1 MAESSKAAT
10 FSVVLDDE
18 VSGSADKAAESV
30 EQLRARM
37 ATGEKAVKDMSAA
50 LRRLKGSTD
59 EVKSAKDQL
68 KAKIN
73 AEKDAISAAQI
84 ATFKHK
90 DATGKLAT
98 AKQALS
104 KVVGFLKEKF
114 GGLKQGTDESSGGM
128 GLAKIAALG
137 LAAAFA
143 AVVAASVGA
152 LIAFGKFIITGANA
166 ARSTGLLREAV
177 AGNAKDAEAL
187 GSQVDALAMK
197 VPMAKDAINELANS
211 LVKGGVR
218 GQTFVDTLNAVGQAT
233 SALGDEAGNKL
244 KALIERGR
252 IGQNFSVGNDQSED
266 LRGTGLQRD
275 DVAAALAKNMNVGI
289 DKAREALAEG
299 RVKLADGA
307 AAMKDAVEKK
317 FGGLN
322 LRKMLDLNVI
332 AQKLHERFDAM
343 TAGVNLEPL
352 LQGFSDLAELFGE
365 NTVAGAGL
373 KQIVTVFGGE
383 MVKGFAKGI
392 PLAKQFFK
400 GLVIGALQAGIMFLT
415 LRNWLK
421 KTFGDNETLKGLFS
435 LESALK
441 AGALVAGVLV
451 VGVAALGLALG
462 VVLGALASVGG
473 AFQYLADAGL
483 KFGEWIR
490 NVNWAELGTNIVDGL
505 LDGIKS
511 GADKLIGGVKS
522 LAARIKGGFKDALGI
537 HSPSKVFAGYG
548 ANTAE
553 GFAQGVEAGTPA
565 AAKSLDE
572 MAARPSSGGAGSGGA
587 RGGVTVHMPINITVS
602 GPDAAKQ
609 ITDPGFLAQLTK
621 ALEDVLIGAGIPV
634 RA

>member
-1 MAESSKAAT
+1 MAETAKST
-10 FSVVLDDE
+10 FSVVLEDE

-59 EVKSAKDQL
+59 DVKSAKDQL

-104 KVVGFLKEKF
+104 KILGTLKEKLF
-114 GGLKQGTDESSGGM
+114 GVKAGTNESSAATSAFKFAAI
-128 GLAKIAALG
+128 GLAT
-137 LAAAFA
+137 AFA
-143 AVVAASVGA
+143 AIVVASVGA
-152 LIAFGKFIITGANA
+152 LAALGKFIITGANA
-166 ARSTGLLREAV
+166 ARTTGILREAV
-177 AGNAKDAEAL
+177 AGNAKDAAAL
-187 GSQVDALAMK
+187 GSQVDALAAK
-197 VPMAKDAINELANS
+197 IPLGKDAINDLANS
-211 LVKGGVR
+211 LVKGGTR

-252 IGQNFSVGNDQSED
+252 TTQRFSVGDDTYSED
-266 LRGTGLQRD
+266 LRGTGVQRD
-275 DVAAALAKNMNVGI
+275 DVAAALAKNMKIGV

-307 AAMKDAVEKK
+307 AALKDAVEKK

-322 LRKMLDLNVI
+322 LRKMLDINVI
-332 AQKLHERFDAM
+332 AEKMHERIAAL
-343 TAGVNLEPL
+343 TSGVNLDPL
-352 LQGFSDLAELFGE
+352 LQGFSDLAGLFGE
-365 NTVAGAGL
+365 DTVAGAGL
-373 KQIVTVFGGE
+373 KQIITVFGGE

-400 GLVIGALQAGIMFLT
+400 GLVIGALQAGIMFLQ

-435 LESALK
+435 LQSALK

-462 VVLGALASVGG
+462 VVLAALASVGG
-473 AFQYLADAGL
+473 AFQYLSDVGL
-483 KFGEWIR
+483 QFGEWIR
-490 NVNWAELGTNIVDGL
+490 SVNWAELGTDIVDGL
-505 LDGIKS
+505 LNGIKN
-511 GADKLIGGVKS
+511 GASKLIGGVKD
-522 LAARIKGGFKDALGI
+522 LASKIKGGFKDALGI
-537 HSPSKVFAGYG
+537 NSPSKVFAGLRR
-548 ANTAE
+548 E
-553 GFAQGVEAGTPA
+553 HRRR
-565 AAKSLDE
+565 LR
-572 MAARPSSGGAGSGGA
+572 ARCRVWLP
-587 RGGVTVHMPINITVS
+587 RGGEVPRRDGGRTVGRRGRGWPRGHLDQHADHDS
-602 GPDAAKQ
+602 GVRPRRGEADHRS
-609 ITDPGFLAQLTK
+609 QLPRPTH
-621 ALEDVLIGAGIPV
+621 EGS
-634 RA
+634 

>member
-37 ATGEKAVKDMSAA
+37 ATGEKAVKDMAAA

-90 DATGKLAT
+90 DATGKLAS

-104 KVVGFLKEKF
+104 KVVGFLKEKL

-152 LIAFGKFIITGANA
+152 LVAFGRFILMGANA
-166 ARSTGLLREAV
+166 ARSTGLMREAV

-187 GSQVDALAMK
+187 GSQVDALAAK

-252 IGQNFSVGNDQSED
+252 VGQNFSIGSDTGSED
-266 LRGTGLQRD
+266 LRGTGVQRD
-275 DVAAALAKNMNVGI
+275 DVAAALAKNMKIGV

-307 AAMKDAVEKK
+307 AALKDAVEKK

-332 AQKLHERFDAM
+332 SQKLHERFDAL
-343 TAGVNLEPL
+343 TNGVNLEPL
-352 LQGFSDLAELFGE
+352 LQGFSDLAGLFDE

-373 KQIVTVFGGE
+373 KEIVTVFGGE

-421 KTFGDNETLKGLFS
+421 KTFGDNETLKGLFT
-435 LESALK
+435 LQNALK

-451 VGVAALGLALG
+451 VGIAALGVALG
-462 VVLGALASVGG
+462 VVLGALATVGG
-473 AFQYLADAGL
+473 AF
-483 KFGEWIR
+483 
-490 NVNWAELGTNIVDGL
+490 ELPF
-505 LDGIKS
+505 
-511 GADKLIGGVKS
+511 
-522 LAARIKGGFKDALGI
+522 R
-537 HSPSKVFAGYG
+537 
-548 ANTAE
+548 
-553 GFAQGVEAGTPA
+553 
-565 AAKSLDE
+565 
-572 MAARPSSGGAGSGGA
+572 
-587 RGGVTVHMPINITVS
+587 RGPRVW
-602 GPDAAKQ
+602 
-609 ITDPGFLAQLTK
+609 
-621 ALEDVLIGAGIPV
+621 
-634 RA
+634 